1 MSLSPEI
8 LVGYLRK
15 EYKSA
20 ASHRVFLFWLQ
31 LLVALPGAISV
42 ITIDETLT
50 YFLTI
55 GAVVLLVIW
64 WLAYSRYQR
73 TRDAA
78 ETARRTALLVGGLG
92 YKMSADETLAFR
104 AKMTISEEEAEAS
117 IKADY
122 YNTRIPAGPAR
133 LAEMLHESAF
143 YTAALQKISAF
154 AMMALFVV
162 LVVAFAAVAFAALPY
177 VEHATALIIMR
188 IFLALMVFW
197 MSTDVLGACLAH
209 RSAAAEIERVKTRLQ
224 IARKDNYP
232 LHDVMMIMGD
242 YNAAVGSAPE
252 VVPWAYDLS
261 APKLNRMWDE
271 YIANVHQVVVHA

>member
-1 MSLSPEI
+1 MSLTPEI

-15 EYKSA
+15 EYESA
-20 ASHRVFLFWLQ
+20 ASHRVLLFWLQ
-31 LLVALPGAISV
+31 LLVALPGAIAV
-42 ITIDETLT
+42 ITNDETLT
-50 YFLTI
+50 YFLAI
-55 GAVVLLVIW
+55 CAIVLLVIW

-78 ETARRTALLVGGLG
+78 EAARRAALLVSGLG
-92 YKMSADETLAFR
+92 YRISADEALAFR
-104 AKMTISEEEAEAS
+104 AKMTVSEEEAKAS
-117 IKADY
+117 TKADY
-122 YNTRIPAGPAR
+122 YNTQVPLGPAR

-143 YTAALQKISAF
+143 YTAALQKVSGF
-154 AMMALFVV
+154 AMMALFGV
-162 LVVAFAAVAFAALPY
+162 LVLAFAAVAFAALPY

-197 MSTDVLGACLAH
+197 ISTDVLGACLAH

-232 LHDVMMIMGD
+232 LEDVMMIMGD

-261 APKLNRMWDE
+261 APQLNRMWAE